1 MLKINFEFKDDWA
14 RGEAAAKAGLPHPA
28 GETKGFDEGFGFEKT
43 KQNMADHWSEKQN
56 VNSN

>member
-1 MLKINFEFKDDWA
+1 MLKIDFEFQDDWA
-14 RGEAAAKAGLPHPA
+14 RGEEDAKAGIPHAA
-28 GETKGFDEGFGFEKT
+28 GKSKEYDQGYGFEKT